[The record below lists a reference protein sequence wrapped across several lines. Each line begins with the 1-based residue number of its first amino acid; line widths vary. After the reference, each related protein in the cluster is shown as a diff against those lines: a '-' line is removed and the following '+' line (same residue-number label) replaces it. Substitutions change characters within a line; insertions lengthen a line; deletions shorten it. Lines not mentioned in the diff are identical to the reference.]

1 VVCCA
6 LPHPPAQDG
15 KVLVVTFEKA
25 VHTWWRSVVEG
36 HPEIDATLVDSTRR
50 VEDYDD
56 ETQATIRK
64 IMHEQRTQPPQPPPD
79 LPGPC

>member
-1 VVCCA
+1 MV
-6 LPHPPAQDG
+6 
-15 KVLVVTFEKA
+15 
-25 VHTWWRSVVEG
+25 G

-64 IMHEQRTQPPQPPPD
+64 IMHEQRSKPPEPPMIP
-79 LPGPC
+79 